1 MVSEE
6 TNVIHLETQPSEP
19 SSSMFWLMIILIV
32 ITIVLLMVYF
42 MRKPKKE
49 PKGKTEETTHLGT
62 SLDKFSL
69 VTMYE
74 SAKAAIDHWMGK
86 TLLYMNMRGDAIVYN
101 YPFEKGFL
109 EKIFD
114 NVKLPR

>member
-1 MVSEE
+1 MISEE

-19 SSSMFWLMIILIV
+19 SSSMFWLMVVLIV

-42 MRKPKKE
+42 IRKS
-49 PKGKTEETTHLGT
+49 KGKTEETTHLGT

-109 EKIFD
+109 ERLFD

>member
-1 MVSEE
+1 
-6 TNVIHLETQPSEP
+6 
-19 SSSMFWLMIILIV
+19 
-32 ITIVLLMVYF
+32 MVYF

-49 PKGKTEETTHLGT
+49 PKGKTEATTHLGT
-62 SLDKFSL
+62 SLNNFSL

-86 TLLYMNMRGDAIVYN
+86 TLLYMNMRGDSIVYN

-109 EKIFD
+109 EKLFD
-114 NVKLPR
+114 NVKFPSSS